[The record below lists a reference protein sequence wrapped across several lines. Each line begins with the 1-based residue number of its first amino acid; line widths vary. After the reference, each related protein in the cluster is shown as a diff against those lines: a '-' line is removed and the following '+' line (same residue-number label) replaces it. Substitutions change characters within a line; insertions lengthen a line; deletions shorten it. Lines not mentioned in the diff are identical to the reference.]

1 MLPLLDI
8 FCLIDDFCK
17 HFESETRG
25 YFLTHS
31 QNVRKRKR
39 KCRMHLSEIMTI
51 IVMFQMSHY
60 KTFKDFYI
68 CCICQKD
75 FPCLLSYNRFIELM
89 PSAFMPLL
97 LLIKSLKGEENGK
110 YFIDSTKLPVCHNL
124 RINRHKVFKD
134 SAERGKTSTGW
145 FFGFK
150 LHLIINSKGDIM
162 NFLLTN
168 GSIHDVKVVDKLS
181 DKLKGWLFGDKGYIS
196 NSLSKSLKERGLEL
210 FTSIKK
216 NMKKKI
222 LDPLQKHYMKQR
234 NIIETM
240 IGQLKHMMT
249 IDHTRHRSIMNF
261 QVNVLGGLLA
271 YIFKPKKVSVGFS
284 KLNNLKLLT
293 SN

>member
-1 MLPLLDI
+1 
-8 FCLIDDFCK
+8 
-17 HFESETRG
+17 
-25 YFLTHS
+25 
-31 QNVRKRKR
+31 
-39 KCRMHLSEIMTI
+39 
-51 IVMFQMSHY
+51 
-60 KTFKDFYI
+60 
-68 CCICQKD
+68 
-75 FPCLLSYNRFIELM
+75 
-89 PSAFMPLL
+89 
-97 LLIKSLKGEENGK
+97 
-110 YFIDSTKLPVCHNL
+110 
-124 RINRHKVFKD
+124 
-134 SAERGKTSTGW
+134 
-145 FFGFK
+145 
-150 LHLIINSKGDIM
+150 M